1 MSSVSFSYS
10 IQRRRR
16 LNFIL
21 ASQSRTLLMVF
32 YKILMAYY
40 KGFHLKK
47 MLNEG
52 IMTTDDK
59 KSTKVRRRLIK

>member
-21 ASQSRTLLMVF
+21 TSQSRTLLMVF

-47 MLNEG
+47 MFNEG
-52 IMTTDDK
+52 IMTTIK
-59 KSTKVRRRLIK
+59 KSTKVRRRLVK